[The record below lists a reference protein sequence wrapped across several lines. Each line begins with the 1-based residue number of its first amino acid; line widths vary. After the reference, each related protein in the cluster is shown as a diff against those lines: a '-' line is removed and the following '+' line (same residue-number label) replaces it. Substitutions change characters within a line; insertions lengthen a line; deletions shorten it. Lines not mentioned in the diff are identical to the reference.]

1 MKFNEILD
9 NIEEIKKKLVK
20 LKEESNNY
28 IQKNFNRDSLEY
40 RSAKINEKID
50 EYINDN
56 NIEFRFNIIDF
67 PRHINSLYNT
77 HDRRQLR
84 MSPYCDYDRNDDN
97 MFYSVIESIEENCD
111 IMAESFKI
119 IHEMP
124 VVIGD
129 ITYTREGIILTFTED
144 KGYFD
149 IINKYM
155 IYWSDGEVKIEFSM
169 ILKIYNES
177 LELESKLNDDIS
189 VKTNITVIN
198 DYRMCFNE
206 PTIDEEYT
214 MTKEDIKRTDVHNTM
229 LDMYKKLKPVV
240 EKESVVLKIIGRGVD
255 NGSL

>member
-9 NIEEIKKKLVK
+9 NIEELKKKITK
-20 LKEESNNY
+20 LKEESNKY

-40 RSAKINEKID
+40 KSAKINEKID
-50 EYINDN
+50 DYINDD

-77 HDRRQLR
+77 NDRRQLR
-84 MSPYCDYDRNDDN
+84 MSPYCNYDRDDDD
-97 MFYSVIESIEENCD
+97 MFYSIIESIEDSCD

-119 IHEMP
+119 VHEMP
-124 VVIGD
+124 VTVGD
-129 ITYTREGIILTFTED
+129 IAYTQEGIILTFTED

-155 IYWSDGEVKIEFSM
+155 IYWSNGKVKIDFSM

-177 LELESKLNDDIS
+177 LELESELNDGIS
-189 VKTNITVIN
+189 VKTNITVIS
-198 DYRMCFNE
+198 DYGMLCNE

-214 MTKEDIKRTDVHNTM
+214 ITKEGVERTDVYDTM
-229 LDMYKKLKPVV
+229 LSMYKKLKPVV
-240 EKESVVLKIIGRGVD
+240 ERESVVLKIIGRGD
-255 NGSL
+255 DDGK